1 MEGFIA
7 MRLFF
12 IWASAL
18 LFVSATQ
25 YQNHYPF
32 ESDTILTAWLIR
44 TYVDK
49 NATFKSFPKTV
60 TLKKEVA
67 INTPNAYFRRNAKYT
82 AYEMAKRKY
91 HISDTCSNSLV
102 KVIKV
107 LEMMPW
113 KKHEYEDILAF
124 EEGLVPLFPKQAGD
138 ANLTKV
144 FHYIDQYCKEHE

>member
-1 MEGFIA
+1 MEGSIT
-7 MRLFF
+7 MKLFLL
-12 IWASAL
+12 WASTL
-18 LFVSATQ
+18 LFASATQ

-32 ESDTILTAWLIR
+32 ESDTILTAWLIK

-49 NATFKSFPKTV
+49 DATFKSFPKAITV
-60 TLKKEVA
+60 KKEVA
-67 INTPNAYFRRNAKYT
+67 LNTPNAYFRRNAKYT

-113 KKHEYEDILAF
+113 KKHEFTKIMHF
-124 EEGLVPLFPKQAGD
+124 EEGLVPLFPAQVGD
-138 ANLTKV
+138 TNLTKV
-144 FHYIDQYCKEHE
+144 FSYIDQYCKEFK

>member
-1 MEGFIA
+1 MEGVITVK
-7 MRLFF
+7 LFYVWLSS
-12 IWASAL
+12 IIS
-18 LFVSATQ
+18 VSATQ
-25 YQNHYPF
+25 YQMHDPI
-32 ESDTILTAWLIR
+32 EIDTVLTAWLIK

-49 NATFKSFPKTV
+49 NATFKSFPKSVTV
-60 TLKKEVA
+60 KKEVA
-67 INTPNAYFRRNAKYT
+67 INTPNAYFRRNATYT

-113 KKHEYEDILAF
+113 KKQEFTTIMHF
-124 EEGLVPLFPKQAGD
+124 EEGLVPLFPDKVGD

-144 FHYIDQYCKEHE
+144 FNYINHYCKEK

>member
-1 MEGFIA
+1 MEGAIT
-7 MRLFF
+7 MKLFY
-12 IWASAL
+12 IWLSTIMLASA
-18 LFVSATQ
+18 AQ

-32 ESDTILTAWLIR
+32 ESDTILTAWLIK

-49 NATFKSFPKTV
+49 DATFKSFPKSVTV
-60 TLKKEVA
+60 KKEVA
-67 INTPNAYFRRNAKYT
+67 LNTPNAYFRRNATYT

-91 HISDTCSNSLV
+91 HISDTCSNNLV

-113 KKHEYEDILAF
+113 KKQEFTTIMYF
-124 EEGLVPLFPKQAGD
+124 EEGLVPLFPDKVGD

-144 FHYIDQYCKEHE
+144 FNYINHYCKEK

>member
-1 MEGFIA
+1 MEGAIT
-7 MRLFF
+7 MKLFY
-12 IWASAL
+12 IWLSTIMLA
-18 LFVSATQ
+18 SATQ

-32 ESDTILTAWLIR
+32 ESDTILTAWLIK

-49 NATFKSFPKTV
+49 DATFKSFPKSVTV
-60 TLKKEVA
+60 KKEVA
-67 INTPNAYFRRNAKYT
+67 LNTPNAYFRRNATYT

-102 KVIKV
+102 KIIKV

-113 KKHEYEDILAF
+113 KKQEFTTIMHF
-124 EEGLVPLFPKQAGD
+124 EEGLVPLFPDKVGD

-144 FHYIDQYCKEHE
+144 FNYINHYCKEKQ